1 MKGILT
7 SLLMALLALTAQ
19 ARKPRVIENPQWIS
33 SNTGKSLTIT
43 RVELTDTATVLWF
56 HSKHK
61 PNNWIRISRNSTLTD
76 DCGRRY
82 KARCG
87 IGIGLSKRFYIP
99 ASGEAD
105 FKVSFDPLPRDTRA
119 FDFIESPA
127 DWKIWGIHAP
137 GEQLPQYTEAANRA
151 DSAMRKYDEAAF
163 FRRGTGVICGRFLG
177 KRPGLLNH
185 YGYDAMT
192 RENRPQVFEVAD
204 DGSFTATIP
213 VECPKL
219 DDLRANGRSLYF
231 YLCAGDTIRMDI
243 MEDGTMRYADAT
255 KHRKLLNLLSNY
267 DPNMEA
273 DYYLMAALADS
284 LPFSGYARAVAEGAQ
299 RQLDFAEYLIHKHK
313 LNDEEAHL
321 LRTKA
326 RLGCCQYINPMTY
339 EEPDTTAQG
348 SLNPANYAFMRS
360 MGLEDLTCLSL
371 PFELTVLQNRYE
383 YCDLMFYNT
392 ATGNPAR
399 RIRMDDDTRIA
410 RDETLFG
417 LGRPSMLLQLTWLV
431 KHRYANNEYPQDSAR
446 ASKLISRRI
455 GLMKSPYLRARLTD
469 MKHELESPKATTY
482 ALPEGRA
489 AALFDSIVAPY
500 RGKTV
505 IVDFWATT
513 CGPCVAEIKASQQLR
528 DSIAS
533 MPGVELLFITSDRQT
548 PAKAYADFKA
558 KYLAGEESCRI
569 THDDWQRL
577 MALFKFTG
585 IPPQGGSNPLGA
597 HRQGTDAYV
606 PRDWKLTARNQ
617 EHGCQPLGAV
627 RPPRKK
633 TFSKTPRRT

>member
-7 SLLMALLALTAQ
+7 SLLMALLALTVQ

-33 SNTGKSLTIT
+33 ANTGKSLTLT

-56 HSKHK
+56 HSKYK
-61 PNNWIRISRNSTLTD
+61 PNNWIRISRAATLTD
-76 DCGRRY
+76 DSGRRY

-87 IGIGLSKRFYIP
+87 IGIKLSKRFYMP

-177 KRPGLLNH
+177 KRPGLVNH

-192 RENRPQVFEVAD
+192 SESSPQVFEVAD

-231 YLCAGDTIRMDI
+231 YLAAGDTIRMDI
-243 MEDGTMRYADAT
+243 CEDGTVSYTDGT
-255 KHRKLLNLLSNY
+255 KHKRLLTMLSNY
-267 DPNMEA
+267 DPDMA
-273 DYYLMAALADS
+273 TDYYRMAALADS
-284 LPFSGYARAVAEGAQ
+284 LPFSEYAKAIANGASE
-299 RQLDFAEYLIHKHK
+299 QLNFAEYLIQKHK
-313 LNDEEAHL
+313 LNAEEAHL
-321 LRTKA
+321 LRTKT
-326 RLGCCQYINPMTY
+326 RLVCCQYIKPMTF
-339 EEPDTTAQG
+339 EKTDTTATG
-348 SLNPANYAFMRS
+348 PLNAANYAFMRS

-371 PFELTVLQNRYE
+371 PFDLYVLQNRYE
-383 YCDLMFYNT
+383 FSSIMFYNT
-392 ATGNPAR
+392 DPRNPAWL
-399 RIRMDDDTRIA
+399 IKMDDSTLIA
-410 RDETLFG
+410 RDEALFG
-417 LGRPSMLLQLTWLV
+417 LGRPSLLLQLTWLV
-431 KHRYANNEYPQDSAR
+431 KRRYAMNEYPQDSAR

-455 GLMKSPYLRARLTD
+455 SLMPSPYLSDRLAD
-469 MKHELESPKATTY
+469 MKRELESPKAATY
-482 ALPEGRA
+482 ALPDGRA

-505 IVDFWATT
+505 IVDFWATS

-528 DSIAS
+528 DSIAA
-533 MPGVELLFITSDRQT
+533 MPDVELLFITSDRQT

-558 KYLAGEESCRI
+558 KHLAGEESCRI
-569 THDDWQRL
+569 PRDDWQRL

-585 IPPQGGSNPLGA
+585 IPHKEIVAPSG
-597 HRQGTDAYV
+597 RI
-606 PRDWKLTARNQ
+606 ARTQ
-617 EHGCQPLGAV
+617 IRTFHGLEDSLREIKRVAASLSGL
-627 RPPRKK
+627 
-633 TFSKTPRRT
+633 

>member
-56 HSKHK
+56 HSKYK
-61 PNNWIRISRNSTLTD
+61 PNKWIRISRAATLTD
-76 DCGRRY
+76 DSGRRY

-87 IGIGLSKRFYIP
+87 IGIKLSKRFYMP

-127 DWKIWGIHAP
+127 DRKIWGIHAP

-177 KRPGLLNH
+177 KRPGLVNH

-231 YLCAGDTIRMDI
+231 YLNAGDTIRMDI
-243 MEDGTMRYADAT
+243 CEDGTM
-255 KHRKLLNLLSNY
+255 LSNY
-267 DPNMEA
+267 DPDMA
-273 DYYLMAALADS
+273 TDYYRMAALADS
-284 LPFSGYARAVAEGAQ
+284 LPFSEYAKAIANGAIE
-299 RQLDFAEYLIHKHK
+299 QLNFAEYLIQKHK
-313 LNDEEAHL
+313 LNAEEAHL
-321 LRTKA
+321 LRTKT
-326 RLGCCQYINPMTY
+326 RMVCCQYIEPMTY
-339 EEPDTTAQG
+339 EKTDTTATG
-348 SLNPANYAFMRS
+348 PLNAANYAFMRS

-371 PFELTVLQNRYE
+371 PFDLYVLQNRYE
-383 YCDLMFYNT
+383 FSSIMFYNT
-392 ATGNPAR
+392 DPRNPAR

-417 LGRPSMLLQLTWLV
+417 LGRPSLLLQLTWLV
-431 KHRYANNEYPQDSAR
+431 KRRYAINEYPQDSAR

-455 GLMKSPYLRARLTD
+455 SLMPSPYLRARLTD

-585 IPPQGGSNPLGA
+585 IPHKEVVTPSGLIARAQMHTFHESGSSLREIRSMAASLSG
-597 HRQGTDAYV
+597 
-606 PRDWKLTARNQ
+606 L
-617 EHGCQPLGAV
+617 
-627 RPPRKK
+627 
-633 TFSKTPRRT
+633 

>member
-56 HSKHK
+56 HGKYK
-61 PNNWIRISRNSTLTD
+61 PNKWIRISRNSTLTD

-87 IGIGLSKRFYIP
+87 IGIKLSKRFYIP

-127 DWKIWGIHAP
+127 DLKIWGIHAP

-177 KRPGLLNH
+177 KRPGLVNH

-231 YLCAGDTIRMDI
+231 YLNAGDTIRMDI
-243 MEDGTMRYADAT
+243 MEDGTVRYADAT

-326 RLGCCQYINPMTY
+326 RLACCQYIDPMTY
-339 EEPDTTAQG
+339 EKTDTTATG
-348 SLNPANYAFMRS
+348 PLNAANYAFMRS

-371 PFELTVLQNRYE
+371 PFDLYILQNRYE
-383 YCDLMFYNT
+383 YCDLMRYK
-392 ATGNPAR
+392 ADPRNPAR
-399 RIRMDDDTRIA
+399 RLKMDDSTRIA

-585 IPPQGGSNPLGA
+585 IPHKEVVTPSGLIARAQMHTFHEIGSSLREIRSMAASLSG
-597 HRQGTDAYV
+597 
-606 PRDWKLTARNQ
+606 L
-617 EHGCQPLGAV
+617 
-627 RPPRKK
+627 
-633 TFSKTPRRT
+633 

>member
-56 HSKHK
+56 HSKYK
-61 PNNWIRISRNSTLTD
+61 PNKWIRISRAATLTD
-76 DCGRRY
+76 DSGRRY

-87 IGIGLSKRFYIP
+87 IGIKLSKRFYMP

-177 KRPGLLNH
+177 KRPGLVNH

-219 DDLRANGRSLYF
+219 DDLMANGRSLYF
-231 YLCAGDTIRMDI
+231 YLNAGDTIRMDI
-243 MEDGTMRYADAT
+243 CEDGTVSYADGT
-255 KHRKLLNLLSNY
+255 KHKRLLTMLSNY
-267 DPNMEA
+267 NPDMA
-273 DYYLMAALADS
+273 TDYYLMAALADS
-284 LPFSGYARAVAEGAQ
+284 LPFSEYAKAIANGAIK
-299 RQLDFAEYLIHKHK
+299 QLHFAEYLIQKHK
-313 LNDEEAHL
+313 LNVEEAHL
-321 LRTKA
+321 LRTKT
-326 RLGCCQYINPMTY
+326 RLACCQYIGPMTY
-339 EEPDTTAQG
+339 EKTDTTATG
-348 SLNPANYAFMRS
+348 PLNAANYAFMRS

-371 PFELTVLQNRYE
+371 PFDLYILQNRYE
-383 YCDLMFYNT
+383 YCDLMRYK
-392 ATGNPAR
+392 ADPRNPAR
-399 RIRMDDDTRIA
+399 RLKMDDSTLIA
-410 RDETLFG
+410 RDEALFG
-417 LGRPSMLLQLTWLV
+417 LSRPSLLLQLTWLD
-431 KHRYANNEYPQDSAR
+431 RRNYAMNEYPQDSAR
-446 ASKLISRRI
+446 ASKLISRRM
-455 GLMKSPYLRARLTD
+455 GLMPSPYLRARLAG
-469 MKHELESPKATTY
+469 MKRELESPKAATY
-482 ALPEGRA
+482 ALPPGRA
-489 AALFDSIVAPY
+489 TALFDSIVAPY

-513 CGPCVAEIKASQQLR
+513 CGPCVAEIKATQQLR
-528 DSIAS
+528 DSIAA
-533 MPGVELLFITSDRQT
+533 MPDVELLFITSDRQT

-585 IPPQGGSNPLGA
+585 IPHKEVVTPSGLIARAQMHTFHEIGSSLREIRSMAASLSG
-597 HRQGTDAYV
+597 
-606 PRDWKLTARNQ
+606 L
-617 EHGCQPLGAV
+617 
-627 RPPRKK
+627 
-633 TFSKTPRRT
+633 

>member
-56 HSKHK
+56 HSKYK
-61 PNNWIRISRNSTLTD
+61 PNKWIRISRAATLTD
-76 DCGRRY
+76 DSGRRY

-87 IGIGLSKRFYIP
+87 IGIKLSKRFYMP

-137 GEQLPQYTEAANRA
+137 GEQLPQYTEATNRA
-151 DSAMRKYDEAAF
+151 DSALRQTDEAAF
-163 FRRGTGVICGRFLG
+163 FRRGTGVVCGRFLG
-177 KRPGLLNH
+177 KRPALVKHN
-185 YGYDAMT
+185 GYNAMT
-192 RENRPQVFEVAD
+192 SESSPQVFDVAA

-219 DDLRANGRSLYF
+219 DNLTANGRRLHF

-243 MEDGTMRYADAT
+243 MEDGTVSYADGT
-255 KHRKLLNLLSNY
+255 KHKRLLTMLSNY
-267 DPNMEA
+267 DPDMA
-273 DYYLMAALADS
+273 TDYYRMAALADS
-284 LPFSGYARAVAEGAQ
+284 LPFSEYAKAIANGAIE
-299 RQLDFAEYLIHKHK
+299 QLNFAEYLIQKHK
-313 LNDEEAHL
+313 LNAEEAHL
-321 LRTKA
+321 LRTKT
-326 RLGCCQYINPMTY
+326 RMVCCQYIEPMTY
-339 EEPDTTAQG
+339 EKTDTTATG
-348 SLNPANYAFMRS
+348 PLNAANYAFMRS

-469 MKHELESPKATTY
+469 MKHELESPKAATY
-482 ALPEGRA
+482 ALPDGRA

-528 DSIAS
+528 DSIAA
-533 MPGVELLFITSDRQT
+533 MPDVELLFITSDRQT

-585 IPPQGGSNPLGA
+585 IPHKEVVTPSGLIARAQMHTFHEIGSSLREIRSMAASLSG
-597 HRQGTDAYV
+597 
-606 PRDWKLTARNQ
+606 L
-617 EHGCQPLGAV
+617 
-627 RPPRKK
+627 
-633 TFSKTPRRT
+633 

>member
-56 HSKHK
+56 HSKYK
-61 PNNWIRISRNSTLTD
+61 PNKWIRISRAATLTD
-76 DCGRRY
+76 DSGRRY

-87 IGIGLSKRFYIP
+87 IGIKLSKRFYMP

-137 GEQLPQYTEAANRA
+137 GERLPRYTEAANRA

-177 KRPGLLNH
+177 KRPGLVNH

-192 RENRPQVFEVAD
+192 REKRPQVFEVAD

-231 YLCAGDTIRMDI
+231 YLNAGDTIRMDI
-243 MEDGTMRYADAT
+243 CEDGTVSYADAT

-505 IVDFWATT
+505 IVDFWATN

-533 MPGVELLFITSDRQT
+533 MPGVELLFITIDRQT

-585 IPPQGGSNPLGA
+585 IPHKEVVTPSGLIARAQMHTFHEIGSSLREIRSMAASLSG
-597 HRQGTDAYV
+597 
-606 PRDWKLTARNQ
+606 L
-617 EHGCQPLGAV
+617 
-627 RPPRKK
+627 
-633 TFSKTPRRT
+633 